1 MKEGEQFMSIA
12 RLSSYDLQK
21 VIETITIAAIAANTN
36 FFIILSFLIVNIYF
50 FFVDSLANPLM
61 IFTICVPKEG
71 KNTIHA
77 DYQIVRLYAPKTK
90 IVENGEIVW
99 NYSTKKLGNGIFSYR
114 LSFQVYWNEMMANA

>member
-77 DYQIVRLYAPKTK
+77 DYQIVILYVPKTK
-90 IVENGEIVW
+90 FVENGEIVW
-99 NYSTKKLGNGIFSYR
+99 KYSTKNWG
-114 LSFQVYWNEMMANA
+114 MAFFHIDYLFKFIRMR